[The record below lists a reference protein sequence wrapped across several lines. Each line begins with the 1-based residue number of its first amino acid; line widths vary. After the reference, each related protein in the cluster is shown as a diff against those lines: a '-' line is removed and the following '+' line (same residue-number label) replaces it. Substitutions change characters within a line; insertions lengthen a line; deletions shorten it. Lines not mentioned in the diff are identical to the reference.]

1 MHQLRIHMS
10 SLGVPILND
19 SFYPIA
25 TESSNEDFSSPLRL
39 LARSIEFVD
48 PIRGIERSFQSVRS
62 L

>member
-1 MHQLRIHMS
+1 
-10 SLGVPILND
+10 LND